1 MVQRI
6 SLKLEIDDAELDAA
20 QAKTDKLV
28 ATIKEAE
35 ERMERLQALFKEMG
49 ELMAEVATQ
58 ESKEG

>member
-35 ERMERLQALFKEMG
+35 ERMERLKALFKEMG
-49 ELMAEVATQ
+49 ELMAEVAPQ
-58 ESKEG
+58 EQKE